1 MWLRFH
7 QIGLAVESLSIKKCT
22 QESGPNADDFN
33 VAGVREKNVNLS
45 HISKKKVSSH
55 KRTLRSSGNVFFF
68 FFKSRIR
75 MQIQPGN

>member
-45 HISKKKVSSH
+45 HISKKKVSY
-55 KRTLRSSGNVFFF
+55 
-68 FFKSRIR
+68 
-75 MQIQPGN
+75 

>member
-1 MWLRFH
+1 MGCVWRGPIPGWSMWLRFH

-45 HISKKKVSSH
+45 HISKKKVSY
-55 KRTLRSSGNVFFF
+55 
-68 FFKSRIR
+68 
-75 MQIQPGN
+75 